1 MPAPP
6 REDPPAAEESDA
18 EEEEEECEYLLG
30 FVEPPRKRADLLRHR
45 FPSKVGGRPAWLD
58 PLHLPSPEQLTC
70 RVTGKP
76 LEFLLQVYAPVDDN
90 PEAFHRTLSLFICPD
105 GDKLA
110 QAGTVRALRCQL
122 PRANRFYPPEPP
134 KKTDVRPP
142 QLPEDD
148 RRASL
153 ARDRWRVLEHEQ
165 QAQQAQQQAANGA
178 AEEGTGESSGGGL
191 ASAASASQ
199 QELAAQEAAAESSAA
214 ALAALLH
221 VPPQLFPEAELV
233 VEPEAADSDDD
244 GAGRDEHVRQLVQQY
259 KQQAAEG
266 EGYSEEELPN
276 SLVDELEERVSPEQR
291 HFAAF
296 QARVGKEPAQCLRYC
311 FDAAARPLWPSCKHI
326 PAPGDIPPCEHCGA
340 PRKFEFQVMP
350 QLIVHLGVPADDPSA
365 PDWGTIA
372 VYSCSASCSS
382 GVTPG
387 ASPPEESA
395 YLEEFVWVQGPV

>member
-1 MPAPP
+1 MTLLWQQLLAVDGMLIFCKCACTKPASSCCRAVWFHLHSPP
-6 REDPPAAEESDA
+6 GLATSVEPAAAACS
-18 EEEEEECEYLLG
+18 
-30 FVEPPRKRADLLRHR
+30 
-45 FPSKVGGRPAWLD
+45 RPA
-58 PLHLPSPEQLTC
+58 
-70 RVTGKP
+70 
-76 LEFLLQVYAPVDDN
+76 A
-90 PEAFHRTLSLFICPD
+90 
-105 GDKLA
+105 
-110 QAGTVRALRCQL
+110 
-122 PRANRFYPPEPP
+122 
-134 KKTDVRPP
+134 
-142 QLPEDD
+142 EDD

-259 KQQAAEG
+259 KQQAAEVCGLWGFAHLGGLRPVVINVRPATARCSARTYWQLLCGVRKVAPMLGLSWPMPCSDAQG

-296 QARVGKEPAQCLRYC
+296 QARVSL
-311 FDAAARPLWPSCKHI
+311 F
-326 PAPGDIPPCEHCGA
+326 
-340 PRKFEFQVMP
+340 F
-350 QLIVHLGVPADDPSA
+350 
-365 PDWGTIA
+365 GT
-372 VYSCSASCSS
+372 
-382 GVTPG
+382 
-387 ASPPEESA
+387 SPTLA
-395 YLEEFVWVQGPV
+395 GRTVG